1 MPLALLFFWGIVL
14 LIPGLLLFHMNIRI
28 ICSSSVKNI
37 MGNFTRIALNLWIIL
52 SSVSILTMLILQS
65 KSMKYLSM
73 SLNLLQF
80 PLLIFYSSQSQNLS
94 PSWSDLFLSILFWG
108 VQFYRVLVFFYIS
121 FLILHCCSKGMQL
134 IFVS

>member
-1 MPLALLFFWGIVL
+1 MPLALLFFGGIVL
-14 LIPGLLLFHMNIRI
+14 SIPGLLLFHTNIRI

-52 SSVSILTMLILQS
+52 GSVSILTMLILQS
-65 KSMKYLSM
+65 KSMKYLSI

-80 PLLIFYSSQSQNLS
+80 LLLMFYSSQSQNLS

-108 VQFYRVLVFFYIS
+108 VQFYRALVFFT
-121 FLILHCCSKGMQL
+121 FP
-134 IFVS
+134 F